1 MGGSMT
7 ASRRARQ
14 RRDKRAPWPLLEM
27 AAKAAGYYYSKHGG
41 YIVVD
46 GIPG

>member
-1 MGGSMT
+1 MQ
-7 ASRRARQ
+7 AE
-14 RRDKRAPWPLLEM
+14 DKRLLEM